1 MDMAWLRKQMRDHIA
16 NSDSIDEPEKILR
29 FPNVSACSIGKD
41 DEAATDNVYQAAEVI
56 WRMVERAAAVEARL
70 RSLADGAVEK
80 LQLANDRVQSLE
92 TERQVAE
99 ARIQEA
105 EAHIRVA
112 EDTLKLAELRIADA
126 ERQRS
131 QADLRAKNAETQA
144 SEVQEVFTRIERM
157 EDEIRTRLLGQE
169 RGVSRYQRRQHI
181 QPAGRTNFR
190 PLSARRETSREV
202 RFSITS

>member
-1 MDMAWLRKQMRDHIA
+1 MDMAWLRKQMRDHIT

-99 ARIQEA
+99 A
-105 EAHIRVA
+105 HIRVA
-112 EDTLKLAELRIADA
+112 EDALKLAELRIADA

-202 RFSITS
+202 RFSITSSRASGR